1 MKTQVLRPIRCAI
14 YTRKSTEEGL
24 DQDYNSLAAQYDA
37 AEAYI
42 RSQVG
47 EGWVL
52 VEDDYSDAAISG
64 GTMERPA
71 LKRLL
76 NDVEGGKV
84 DMVVVYKID
93 RLSRSLLDFAT
104 IAKLLEN
111 HGAGFVS
118 VTEKFDTSSAIGK
131 LHLNIILSF
140 AQFERELASER
151 IRDKVAASK
160 KKGLWMGGHPPLGY
174 DVEDRKLVVNRTE
187 AATIRDI
194 FKRFSIMQSVIHL
207 VSELQA
213 EGVTT
218 KTFYNRK
225 GELRHGKPITP
236 SVLHYML
243 RNPVYIGK
251 VSHKGN
257 LYDGQHDAIISM
269 DLWED
274 VQSVFKETPRRCAKS
289 NHTDTASPLNGL
301 VTCGRC
307 ECAMT
312 HTFTR
317 KKEGKIYRY
326 YSPSAKRRQ
335 LCKKCPVGTLPAA
348 EVEGIVFDYLRELA
362 MSPDIMLKI
371 WQALSDN
378 GLEFSEH
385 QIRER
390 LENFGEIYDQLFPVE
405 QYRLV
410 NLFIEKVELNPG
422 NCEIHL
428 RHEGLDAFIEE
439 LKDITP
445 DQKKEK
451 EHGDTYA
458 IEDHTR
464 AERRGYHRPYGAE
477 ENRL

>member
-52 VEDDYSDAAISG
+52 VEEDYSDAAISG

-174 DVEDRKLVVNRTE
+174 DVEDR
-187 AATIRDI
+187 
-194 FKRFSIMQSVIHL
+194 
-207 VSELQA
+207 
-213 EGVTT
+213 
-218 KTFYNRK
+218 
-225 GELRHGKPITP
+225 
-236 SVLHYML
+236 
-243 RNPVYIGK
+243 
-251 VSHKGN
+251 
-257 LYDGQHDAIISM
+257 
-269 DLWED
+269 
-274 VQSVFKETPRRCAKS
+274 
-289 NHTDTASPLNGL
+289 
-301 VTCGRC
+301 
-307 ECAMT
+307 
-312 HTFTR
+312 
-317 KKEGKIYRY
+317 
-326 YSPSAKRRQ
+326 
-335 LCKKCPVGTLPAA
+335 
-348 EVEGIVFDYLRELA
+348 
-362 MSPDIMLKI
+362 
-371 WQALSDN
+371 
-378 GLEFSEH
+378 
-385 QIRER
+385 
-390 LENFGEIYDQLFPVE
+390 
-405 QYRLV
+405 
-410 NLFIEKVELNPG
+410 
-422 NCEIHL
+422 
-428 RHEGLDAFIEE
+428 
-439 LKDITP
+439 
-445 DQKKEK
+445 
-451 EHGDTYA
+451 
-458 IEDHTR
+458 
-464 AERRGYHRPYGAE
+464 
-477 ENRL
+477 